1 MFASQQVERRPHVRT
16 SVNVSSLN
24 IYVHFPFCRQK
35 CHFCDWVQ
43 RVPKQDLLRPA
54 GDSKRQRYVQSL
66 SRELRERGLRLSA
79 EGYRP
84 TVIYWGGGTSTSMSA
99 EEVVE
104 VVEAL
109 KDGFDLSD
117 VREWTIEGSPDT
129 VDAESL
135 SHYRSLGFNRFS
147 VGVQSFDDGRLR
159 KLGRRHNSDQG
170 REAVRAAR
178 AAGFETVSLD
188 IMCGFGDETPEET
201 DANVAAAIELRPDHL
216 SLYTFRPTEGTVIRR
231 SIDHHQVKLE
241 VSRQLASY
249 QRASKAL
256 RRAGFPE
263 YGVGYFG
270 RPAENVT
277 AMFQLRSDVAGFGSG
292 AVSIMGGAY
301 LGHTSGLLERYM
313 DDPMHHDFEQSLVA
327 PGVALSLLRSGL
339 SIHGGIAADDWENR
353 VGESLA
359 ESLAR
364 PEIARLLAMLDVT
377 GAIDLSDDRIALRPD
392 KAAMVIIGLMNQAML
407 ASSATQ

>member
-1 MFASQQVERRPHVRT
+1 M
-16 SVNVSSLN
+16 SSLSL
-24 IYVHFPFCRQK
+24 YVHFPFCRQK

-43 RVPKQDLLRPA
+43 RVPKQDLLREA
-54 GDSKRQRYVQSL
+54 GDSKRRSYVDAL
-66 SRELRERGLRLSA
+66 SHELRERGMRLTA

-84 TVIYWGGGTSTSMSA
+84 TVIYWGGGTSTSMSGD
-99 EEVVE
+99 EVAAIVE
-104 VVEAL
+104 TMR
-109 KDGFDLSD
+109 DGFDLSE

-129 VDAESL
+129 VSPESL
-135 SHYRSLGFNRFS
+135 AHYRALGFNRFS
-147 VGVQSFDDGRLR
+147 VGVQSFQDGRLR

-170 REAVRAAR
+170 RDAIRAAR

-188 IMCGFGDETPEET
+188 IMCGFADETPEET
-201 DANVAAAIELRPDHL
+201 DANVAAAVDLHPEHL
-216 SLYTFRPTEGTVIRR
+216 SVYTFRPTEGTVIRR

-241 VSRQLASY
+241 VARQLASY

-256 RRAGFPE
+256 VRAGYAE

-270 RPAENVT
+270 QPAENVT

-292 AVSIMGGAY
+292 AVSIMDGTY
-301 LGHTSGLLERYM
+301 LGHTSGLLDRYI
-313 DDPMHHDFEQSLVA
+313 DDPLHHDFEQSLMA

-339 SIHGGIAADDWENR
+339 SIHGGIAADDWER
-353 VGESLA
+353 RIGESLA
-359 ESLAR
+359 ESLRR

-377 GAIDLSDDRIALRPD
+377 GAVELSEERIALRPE
-392 KAAMVIIGLMNQAML
+392 KAALVIIGLMNQAML